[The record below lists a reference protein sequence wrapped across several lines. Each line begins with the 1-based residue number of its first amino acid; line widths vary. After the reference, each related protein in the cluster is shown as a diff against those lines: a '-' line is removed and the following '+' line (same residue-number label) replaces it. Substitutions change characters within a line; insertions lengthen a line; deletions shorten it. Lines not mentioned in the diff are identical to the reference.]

1 MMYPGRIFALTPNDP
16 LTVSVTV
23 FVPRPV
29 YTCETVVAL
38 VLVVAPS
45 PKSQNR
51 LVISPV
57 ELSMKLTF
65 KGLRPLVGV
74 AVKTAAG
81 GAVPMP
87 VTTLVLLP
95 NAERNRTALLKLPAL
110 VGANWMV
117 TDADPNP

>member
-1 MMYPGRIFALTPNDP
+1 MMYPGRIFALIPNDP
-16 LTVSVTV
+16 LTVRVTV

-51 LVISPV
+51 LVMSPV
-57 ELSMKLTF
+57 ELSVKLTF

-74 AVKTAAG
+74 AVEGGDGG
-81 GAVPMP
+81 GAAPPPRSAAAVCPRDGGQ
-87 VTTLVLLP
+87 
-95 NAERNRTALLKLPAL
+95 NARAY
-110 VGANWMV
+110 
-117 TDADPNP
+117 DAPP